1 MLSAKQDTQSLI
13 QICFHL
19 CFEITGFPLTMRPFS
34 TTWLSFKLSLL
45 KIDTEIGLAASI
57 SKVVF
62 LLSISAVFSLF

>member
-1 MLSAKQDTQSLI
+1 
-13 QICFHL
+13 
-19 CFEITGFPLTMRPFS
+19 MRPFS
-34 TTWLSFKLSLL
+34 TAWLSFKLSLL